1 MIRVLVVDDSLS
13 FRKSLSFLL
22 EKIPGVTVS
31 GTAGSAEEALD
42 YFKGSSPDVMTLD
55 IEMPGMGGLALAE
68 KVRAI
73 ARTRI
78 LIVSSFTPHGS
89 TIAVQALLRGAH
101 DILHKPR
108 TSDEEFLFRTEIARK
123 VRALGKSADEER
135 DGVSRVAKHGTVSL
149 PHDRPTIV
157 AIGGSTGGPLAIS
170 ELLGELKDC
179 RLPPVFIV
187 QHMPPGVL
195 PYFAERLSKTLG
207 MDVGM
212 AFQGE
217 VLSPEKI
224 RLAPAGLQALLVEAG
239 DGLHVRMEED
249 RSGSL
254 HIPSIDRTFESVAGM
269 AGSRAV
275 GVLLSGLGDDGAK
288 GLKLIRDRKGST
300 FIQSPE
306 SSAVAGMPM
315 AAIAEGASDRIMS
328 PQEIGKSLKFWFGT
342 H

>member
-22 EKIPGVTVS
+22 EKIPGVTVI
-31 GTAGSAEEALD
+31 GTAGSAEEALE
-42 YFKGSSPDVMTLD
+42 YFRGTPPDVMTVD

-68 KVRAI
+68 KVRSMS
-73 ARTRI
+73 RTRI

-89 TIAVQALLRGAH
+89 SIAVQALLKGAH

-108 TSDEEFLFRTEIARK
+108 TADEEFLFRTEITRK

-135 DGVSRVAKHGTVSL
+135 EGVSRVAKHGVSFL
-149 PHDRPTIV
+149 PHDRPKILV
-157 AIGGSTGGPLAIS
+157 IGGSTGGPLAIS
-170 ELLGELKDC
+170 ELLGELKGC
-179 RLPPVFIV
+179 ALPPVFIV

-217 VLSPEKI
+217 ELAPGTV
-224 RLAPAGLQALLVEAG
+224 RLAPAGLQALIAATG
-239 DGLHVRMEED
+239 DTLHVRMEED
-249 RSGSL
+249 RTGSL
-254 HIPSIDRTFESVAGM
+254 HIPSVDRTFESVADSV
-269 AGSRAV
+269 GSRSV
-275 GVLLSGLGDDGAK
+275 GVLLSGLGGDGAK
-288 GLKLIRDRKGST
+288 GLKMIRDRKGLT

-306 SSAVAGMPM
+306 TCAVAGMPM
-315 AAIAEGASDRIMS
+315 AAIAEGASDRILS
-328 PQEIGKSLKFWFGT
+328 PPEIGKVLKSWCGET
-342 H
+342 